1 MVNIIL
7 GWDDDFKIL
16 VYLWI
21 LLNDYGRDRKILG
34 INFYIEV
41 VRFNFVEKKLKVF
54 LNFVSVIKWNDL
66 F

>member
-21 LLNDYGRDRKILG
+21 LFNDYGRDRKILEL
-34 INFYIEV
+34 IFI
-41 VRFNFVEKKLKVF
+41 
-54 LNFVSVIKWNDL
+54 
-66 F
+66 

>member
-21 LLNDYGRDRKILG
+21 LFNDYGRDRKILEL
-34 INFYIEV
+34 I